1 MRLLSAQHLRFAY
14 PHQPQKTILHDVS
27 LTLDAGETLFL
38 LGRNGGGKTTLL
50 RCLAGLLRPQS
61 GQILLEGQPLAAYG
75 TAERARLIGL
85 IPQMHRPGFAYSVSE
100 MVLMGRAPHWGWLGA
115 PSARDRAVAADAL
128 EQVGIANLGRSPYT
142 NLSGGEQQ
150 LVRIARGLA
159 QQCRVLLMDEPT
171 AHLDLSNQHRVL
183 EVIHQLRVKGLAF
196 IIASHAPND
205 ALTYANRVLLLTG
218 GWVTACGTP
227 AETLTETLLSAA
239 YGIRT
244 EIIPGENDM
253 TNTPKAI
260 LPKRPVSLLPDSLK
274 EPDSLLNQML
284 GQSEQSPQLIL
295 VTGLS
300 GAGKTT
306 WCSRLVTAAQ
316 EKGLAVEG
324 VLSPGVFEAGQKI
337 GIDVQNLAAGE
348 SRRLAD
354 LRQGETDQLSTPR
367 WAFHEN
373 ALDWAN
379 RALEKNHNS
388 DLLVIDEL
396 GPLEFMRGQGL
407 TAGMARLDRG
417 AYRLA
422 CVVVR
427 TSLTPNAL
435 QRWPHAVVVSGTT
448 THPPH

>member
-1 MRLLSAQHLRFAY
+1 MLLSAQNLRFAY
-14 PHQPQKTILHDVS
+14 PHHPEKTILHDVS
-27 LTLDAGETLFL
+27 LTLDAGETLFV

-61 GQILLEGQPLAAYG
+61 GRVLLAGQPLSAFG
-75 TAERARLIGL
+75 TGERARLIGL
-85 IPQMHRPGFAYSVSE
+85 IPQMHSPGFAYSVGE
-100 MVLMGRAPHWGWLGA
+100 MVLMGRAPHWGWLGT
-115 PSARDRAVAADAL
+115 PSARDQAIAEDAL
-128 EQVGIANLGRSPYT
+128 EEVGIADLRRRPYT
-142 NLSGGEQQ
+142 DLSGGEQQ

-159 QQCRVLLMDEPT
+159 QQCQILLMDEPT

-183 EVIHQLRVKGLAF
+183 EVIHQLRAKGLAF

-205 ALTYANRVLLLTG
+205 ALTYADRVLLLTG

-227 AETLTETLLSAA
+227 ADTLTEALLSAA

-244 EIIPGENDM
+244 EIIPGENPM
-253 TNTPKAI
+253 TNTPRAI
-260 LPKRPVSLLPDSLK
+260 LPKRPITLLPNSLK
-274 EPDSLLNQML
+274 EPDSLLSQML
-284 GQSEQSPQLIL
+284 TKSDQSPQLIL

-306 WCSRLVTAAQ
+306 WCSRLVAAAR
-316 EKGLAVEG
+316 EKGLGVEG
-324 VLSPGVFEAGQKI
+324 VLSPGIFDAGQKI
-337 GIDVQNLAAGE
+337 GLEVQNLATGE

-354 LRQGETDQLSTPR
+354 LRQGETTRLSTPR
-367 WAFHEN
+367 WAFHEE

-379 RALEKNHNS
+379 RALERNHHS

-407 TAGMARLDRG
+407 TAGMARLDQG
-417 AYRLA
+417 DYRLA

-435 QRWPHAVVVSGTT
+435 QRWPHALVVSGTT
-448 THPPH
+448 APPA